1 MPIILNELVF
11 TATIALA
18 AAAEGP
24 AALRPASGRSPQPAG
39 GLALGNGELEALVQL
54 CVDEVL
60 AALERE
66 KER

>member
-11 TATIALA
+11 TATIAA
-18 AAAEGP
+18 SAAAEGT
-24 AALRPASGRSPQPAG
+24 AALRPASERSPQPTG
-39 GLALGNGELEALVQL
+39 GLALGKGELEALVQL

-60 AALERE
+60 AALERQ